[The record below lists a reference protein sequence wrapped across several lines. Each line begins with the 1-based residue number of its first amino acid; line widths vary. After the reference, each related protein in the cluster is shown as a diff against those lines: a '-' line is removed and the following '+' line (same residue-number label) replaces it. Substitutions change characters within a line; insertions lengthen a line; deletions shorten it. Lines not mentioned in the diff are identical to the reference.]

1 MQTQTIDLRL
11 YRDRKVGRM
20 DNIDFP
26 KDKPLYTTSIVAEM
40 LGITADRL
48 RSYDRDLLITSQREK
63 AGQISRRLY
72 SQNDIE
78 WLRAIRKLIQE
89 HNMSI
94 GSIKAILD
102 ILHLNPEIK
111 LPKGDLG
118 KIYKDML
125 ANPNMKKVGVK
136 GKY

>member
-1 MQTQTIDLRL
+1 
-11 YRDRKVGRM
+11 M

-48 RSYDRDLLITSQREK
+48 RSYDRDLLISSNRET
-63 AGQISRRLY
+63 AGKVSRRLY

-102 ILHLNPEIK
+102 ILHLNPELK
-111 LPKGDLG
+111 LPKGELG
-118 KIYKDML
+118 KIYKGML
-125 ANPNMKKVGVK
+125 ANPNLKKLDAK
-136 GKY
+136 D

>member
-1 MQTQTIDLRL
+1 M
-11 YRDRKVGRM
+11 KS
-20 DNIDFP
+20 NDFP

-63 AGQISRRLY
+63 AGKISRRLY

-78 WLRAIRKLIQE
+78 WLRAIRTLIQE
-89 HNMSI
+89 HNMSVN
-94 GSIKAILD
+94 SIKAILD
-102 ILHLNPEIK
+102 ILHINPELK

-118 KIYKDML
+118 KIYKGML
-125 ANPNMKKVGVK
+125 ANPNLKKLLRFTK
-136 GKY
+136 PQL